1 MYKLFLCLRYLR
13 SRVIAYFAVLGVA
26 LCVAMML
33 IVVSVMNGFLDRVEK
48 AAKGLF
54 GDIVIEADDR
64 AHGMGLYDEFIAELR
79 GKVPQVVA
87 ASPFVLNTC
96 FLQVPNNSSWSQIVQ
111 AAGIRLPERADV
123 TDFAQGLY
131 YQEGEHRPTFD
142 PPVSLLLARQDQLIE
157 SLEAMRNALAPDT
170 RPSAEVLSLR
180 DRLDNAML
188 SHLWSRS
195 ILRKAA
201 PYQKDIDAFQA
212 QLDAA
217 YATSRGEPTE
227 QTDAMERRLEDLVAK
242 AGIQPP
248 PYHVILGL
256 GIGGLSFRTP
266 EGKTIR
272 LLMPGQ
278 RLAVSLVPLGR
289 LSAAGNLSLTAK
301 VFTVVDDCRT
311 DVASIDSDIVYLPF
325 GTLQRMN
332 GMEAKVDPTDPNRIA
347 IPARCNQIHV
357 KVADAASSSERRLA
371 GVCGQVQTAWNDFHA
386 RNAERIGTDASV
398 LTWRQRQ
405 ATLVGPIEKQR
416 TLTVIMFGIIS
427 LVSVV
432 LIFVIFYM
440 IVFQKTKDIGVLKAV
455 GASSRGVAGIF
466 LAYGA
471 AVGLV
476 GSILGTIGG
485 YYFVRYINPIQDAVD
500 RWFGF
505 SVWDRDVFMF
515 EKIPNEVQLVPAL
528 LIVAGAIAAGL
539 IGAVIPALR
548 AARMQPVEALRYE

>member
-33 IVVSVMNGFLDRVEK
+33 IVVSVMNGFLDRVEE

-54 GDIVIEADDR
+54 GDIVIEANST
-64 AHGMGLYDEFIAELR
+64 HGMGLYDEFIVELR
-79 GKVPQVVA
+79 AKVPEVTA
-87 ASPFVLNTC
+87 ASPFILNTC
-96 FLQVPNNSSWSQIVQ
+96 FIQVPGNSEWSQVVQ
-111 AAGIRLPERADV
+111 AAGIRLPERAEV
-123 TDFAQGLY
+123 TDFAGGLY
-131 YQEGEHRPTFD
+131 YQQGEVPGFD
-142 PPVSLLLARQDQLIE
+142 PNVDVLLARQKELIA
-157 SLEAMRNALAPDT
+157 SLEAKEAAL
-170 RPSAEVLSLR
+170 RGKKNPSTDDLLLR
-180 DRLDNAML
+180 DRLGNAML
-188 SHLWSRS
+188 SHLLSRS
-195 ILRKAA
+195 ILRAA
-201 PYQKDIDAFQA
+201 RLFQNDVGVLQA
-212 QLDAA
+212 HLDAA
-217 YATSRGEPTE
+217 YAASHGEPTE
-227 QTDAMERRLEDLVAK
+227 ATELIERELTGLVEK
-242 AGIQPP
+242 TGYQPP

-256 GIGGLSFRTP
+256 GVRGLSFRTP
-266 EGKTIR
+266 EGQTIR

-278 RLAVSLVPLGR
+278 RLAISLIPLGR
-289 LSAAGNLSLTAK
+289 LSAAANLSLTSK

-311 DVASIDSDIVYLPF
+311 DVASIDSEIVYLPF
-325 GTLQRMN
+325 ETLQRMS
-332 GMEAKVDPTDPNRIA
+332 GMEAKVDPENPA
-347 IPARCNQIHV
+347 SVVIPARCNQIHL
-357 KVADAASSSERRLA
+357 KVAGAAAGNERRLA
-371 GVCGQVQTAWNDFHA
+371 EVGRRVEGVWQEFHA
-386 RNAERIGTDASV
+386 EHAERIGTDASV
-398 LTWRQRQ
+398 MTWRQRQ
-405 ATLVGPIEKQR
+405 ASIVGPIEKQR

-455 GASSRGVAGIF
+455 GAGSGGVAGIF

-485 YYFVRYINPIQDAVD
+485 YYFVRHINAVQDAID

-505 SVWDRDVFMF
+505 RVWDRDVFMF
-515 EKIPNEVQLVPAL
+515 EKIPNEVHLVPAL

-539 IGAVIPALR
+539 VGAVIPALR